1 VLDVQSTKWMTTYCD
16 TLHPLTKLASL
27 QKQVKA
33 AGTDPA
39 KVKPLIVGAFQ
50 TSGTALTATATKL
63 KSAKAPTLTRFGSD
77 LPGLLGKISALG
89 ATLTADGKKVAA
101 VDPKKNPQGFVTAVQ
116 KYAPDLDKFASA
128 LGVGA
133 GLKIPVA
140 ALPEIKRIPSC
151 VGLITTA

>member
-1 VLDVQSTKWMTTYCD
+1 MTTYCD
-16 TLHPLTKLASL
+16 TLHPLTKLAKL
-27 QKQVKA
+27 QTQVKA
-33 AGTDPA
+33 AGSDTKKIA
-39 KVKPLIVGAFQ
+39 PLIVGAFQ
-50 TSGTALTATATKL
+50 TSGTALTSTATKL
-63 KSAKAPTLTRFGSD
+63 KNQKAPSLTRVGSN
-77 LPGLLGKISALG
+77 LPGLIGKISALG

-101 VDPKKNPQGFVTAVQ
+101 VDPKKDPQAFATVVQ
-116 KYAPDLDKFASA
+116 KYAPDLDKFSSA